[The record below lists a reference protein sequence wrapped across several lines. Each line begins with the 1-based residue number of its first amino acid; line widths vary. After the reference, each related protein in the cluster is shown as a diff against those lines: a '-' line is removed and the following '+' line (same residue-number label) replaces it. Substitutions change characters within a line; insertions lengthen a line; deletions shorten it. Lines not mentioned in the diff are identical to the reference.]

1 MSFLKNL
8 FGSKGAEP
16 VKISDEQQRL
26 LDQAQS
32 TVRNYLQNGKMFPLF
47 AMALQNDGEIG
58 SFLQSEE
65 FSSERDAFVG
75 ILQALIPLAR
85 QGAISAAVLVTP
97 MAPPEGFDEASAMFD
112 LEQRGKARFAA
123 MLPYRRSEAG
133 VEFGTVVFRK
143 MEPKL
148 FAS

>member
-8 FGSKGAEP
+8 FGSKGSEP
-16 VKISDEQQRL
+16 EKISDEQQRL
-26 LDQAQS
+26 LEHAQS
-32 TVRNYLQNGKMFPLF
+32 TVRNYLTNGKMFPLF
-47 AMALQNDGEIG
+47 AMALQQDGEIG
-58 SFLQSEE
+58 SFLPSEE

-75 ILQALIPLAR
+75 ILQTLIPLAR

-97 MAPPEGFDEASAMFD
+97 MSAPEGFDEESAMFD

-123 MLPYRRSEAG
+123 ILPYRKRAAG
-133 VEFGTVVFRK
+133 VEFGAIVFRK